1 MRRGKMVD
9 RRVLSMSEKISRR
22 LVAEGAVSVV
32 LAGSWVRGDA
42 HQGSDIDLW
51 AVGKKSTYHL
61 ELVSGF
67 LVAVSQR
74 TMSQFSNEFRDPA
87 KVAGAVPGWREA
99 LILFDLHGLAK
110 QLKREA
116 DSWRWDSIARKCD
129 RWVAEQVTGYAE
141 EVCKLVGNV
150 RLRRYWAAAVQR
162 SLLAIRMAPIL
173 AVHSRILYGSEN
185 RLWDLVG
192 DSMGRE
198 WKNLQARAFGEGKV
212 DFAES
217 CKAALGLYAI
227 AARSVL
233 PLCNKQ
239 QTAVVEYACE
249 LSARYLDE

>member
-1 MRRGKMVD
+1 MVD
-9 RRVLSMSEKISRR
+9 RRVLSISEKISRR

-42 HQGSDIDLW
+42 HDGSDTDLW
-51 AVGKKSTYHL
+51 AVGKNSTYHL

-87 KVAGAVPGWREA
+87 KVAGAIPGWRGA
-99 LILFDLHGLAK
+99 LTLFNPHGLAK

-116 DSWRWDSIARKCD
+116 DSWTWDSIARKCD

-141 EVCKLVGNV
+141 EVCKLVGNL

-162 SLLAIRMAPIL
+162 SLIAIKMAPIL

-198 WKNLQARAFGEGKV
+198 WKNLQAQAFGEGKV
-212 DFAES
+212 DFAGS
-217 CKAALGLYAI
+217 CKAALGLYVI
-227 AARSVL
+227 AAHYVL

-239 QTAVVEYACE
+239 QTAVVEYACG
-249 LSARYLDE
+249 LSARYLHE

>member
-32 LAGSWVRGDA
+32 LACSRVRGDA
-42 HQGSDIDLW
+42 HEGSDIDLW

-87 KVAGAVPGWREA
+87 TVAGAVPGWREA
-99 LILFDLHGLAK
+99 LILFDPHGLAK

-116 DSWRWDSIARKCD
+116 DTWRWDSIARKCD

-141 EVCKLVGNV
+141 EVCKLVENV

-227 AARSVL
+227 AARYVL